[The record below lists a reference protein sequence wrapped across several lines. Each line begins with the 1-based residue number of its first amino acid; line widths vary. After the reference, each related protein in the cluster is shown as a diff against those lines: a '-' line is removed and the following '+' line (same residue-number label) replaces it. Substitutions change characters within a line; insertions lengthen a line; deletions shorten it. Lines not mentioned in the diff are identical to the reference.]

1 MCEYP
6 HVVVTGASS
15 GAGRAIALC
24 LAASGYHVYSGVR
37 TYAGGVA
44 LHQHTPP
51 GAGIITPL
59 LLDISRPIQVMAAV
73 RTVTAHAGPAGLAG
87 LVSYAGTPDPG
98 RGRIVSVTV

>member
-6 HVVVTGASS
+6 HVVITGASS
-15 GAGRAIALC
+15 GAGRAVALC

-59 LLDISRPIQVMAAV
+59 LLDVSRPIQVMAAV
-73 RTVTAHAGPAGLAG
+73 RAVTAHACRPA
-87 LVSYAGTPDPG
+87 SPG
-98 RGRIVSVTV
+98 W

>member
-15 GAGRAIALC
+15 GAGRAVALC

-73 RTVTAHAGPAGLAG
+73 RTVTARHDRSKMREL
-87 LVSYAGTPDPG
+87 
-98 RGRIVSVTV
+98 RGEQFG